1 MQIDD
6 YYRYA
11 LDRVLSL
18 DLPDEALP
26 YAVSAEASHLAGLD
40 SDWEVAPD

>member
-6 YYRYA
+6 YYRDA
-11 LDRVLSL
+11 LDRVLSW

-40 SDWEVAPD
+40 SEREVAPE